1 MAATEILHIIYRQWH
16 KMEIN
21 GIEGMI
27 YFFNGIEEIG
37 INSNGIE
44 GIFSS
49 FVLLYQQIWC
59 RKWYIAF

>member
-1 MAATEILHIIYRQWH
+1 MAQNGD
-16 KMEIN
+16 KKNKNN

-44 GIFSS
+44 GIFLY
-49 FVLLYQQIWC
+49 FIVLLYQQIWC
-59 RKWYIAF
+59 RR